1 MKWITMALVRTIAG
15 VPVITFSIL
24 RFVLFFLP
32 FTSLCKDAILDYFW
46 FWIGLENV
54 IASFE
59 IKKKKKTGHRV
70 VVEQILSL

>member
-1 MKWITMALVRTIAG
+1 MALVRTIASIT
-15 VPVITFSIL
+15 VITFSIL
-24 RFVLFFLP
+24 CFVLLLLQ

-59 IKKKKKTGHRV
+59 RKKKKTGHRV